1 MSYGTKGGHGYGNT
15 LLRKARR
22 VQSRRSLH
30 AKAIDDRL
38 KTPKAVVWIDA
49 NPSSLSFVYGVC
61 AVTAYRSIDLEV

>member
-1 MSYGTKGGHGYGNT
+1 MELKVVTVTETPFCEK
-15 LLRKARR
+15 LRR